1 MNFNGYLTA
10 VTCGYSIV
18 SPIVPISKL
27 NLTLAV
33 CAQHTA
39 NGPAYEYSGDL
50 ARACRAQFD
59 PEHKY

>member
-27 NLTLAV
+27 ILTLAPF
-33 CAQHTA
+33 
-39 NGPAYEYSGDL
+39 G
-50 ARACRAQFD
+50 

>member
-27 NLTLAV
+27 NRSEERRVGKECL
-33 CAQHTA
+33 
-39 NGPAYEYSGDL
+39 
-50 ARACRAQFD
+50 
-59 PEHKY
+59 